1 MLKQTIFSL
10 AFFVCC
16 WNASGQLNEI
26 SAASQTN
33 VGYTVQRI
41 QLSTGVQLD
50 YAERGNNE
58 GDPVIFLHGIT
69 DSWQSF
75 AAVMPYL
82 PASIHAYALSV
93 RGHGNSDKPSTGYTP
108 VQFARDIDAFMNALN
123 IKSAVIV
130 GHSMGGSIAQ
140 RFVLDFPQR
149 AKALVLIGSFASFR
163 DKPEIADLNKL
174 MSELKDPV
182 DPAFIAEFQ
191 KSTLAKEIPAANFNT
206 YVSESAKVPARVWV
220 SAMTN
225 LMSAEYSSEYK
236 YIMVPTLIIWGDKDM
251 IVPEADQD
259 KLTTGIRNSR
269 LLIYPNTGH
278 AVHWEEPMQFA
289 NDLVSFIDK
298 NL

>member
-1 MLKQTIFSL
+1 MLKQTTLSL

-16 WNASGQLNEI
+16 WSASGQLNEI
-26 SAASQTN
+26 SAASQPNT
-33 VGYTVQRI
+33 GYTVQRI

-69 DSWQSF
+69 DSWQSY
-75 AAVMPYL
+75 AAVMAYL
-82 PASIHAYALSV
+82 PTSIHAYALSV
-93 RGHGNSDKPSTGYTP
+93 RGHGNSDKPSAGYTP

-149 AKALVLIGSFASFR
+149 VKALVLIGSFASFR
-163 DKPEIADLNKL
+163 DKPELADLNKL
-174 MSELKDPV
+174 VSELKDPI
-182 DPAFIAEFQ
+182 DPAFIADFQ
-191 KSTLAKEIPAANFNT
+191 KSTLAKEIPAADFNT

-220 SAMTN
+220 AAMTN

-278 AVHWEEPMQFA
+278 AVHWEQPMQFA
-289 NDLVSFIDK
+289 NDLINFIDK